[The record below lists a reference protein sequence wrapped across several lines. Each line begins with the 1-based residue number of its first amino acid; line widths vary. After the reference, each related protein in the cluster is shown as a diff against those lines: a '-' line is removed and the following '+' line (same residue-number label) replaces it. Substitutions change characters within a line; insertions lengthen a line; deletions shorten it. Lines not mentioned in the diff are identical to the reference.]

1 MTTREER
8 KKLRLLN
15 IIWAA
20 LLLWL
25 VVNWT
30 DGGYKNTV
38 TVCPTKLLWSIPCPS
53 CGVTRAFL
61 LAVHGRFVEAV
72 QMNINVIFLVPI
84 YVAFP
89 IVGIVGMIMRKNL
102 QQMMLDT
109 AEKYMRQWRFIV
121 PFALFEITAEVLNIY
136 HHFTCGMP

>member
-1 MTTREER
+1 M
-8 KKLRLLN
+8 
-15 IIWAA
+15 
-20 LLLWL
+20 
-25 VVNWT
+25 
-30 DGGYKNTV
+30 
-38 TVCPTKLLWSIPCPS
+38 CPTKLLWSVPCPS

-61 LAVHGRFVEAV
+61 LAVHGRFLEAV

-84 YVAFP
+84 YVVFP

-136 HHFTCGMP
+136 HHLTCGMP